1 MKQFMKI
8 LFEKYEEIS
17 LEEHKDP
24 KVLSES
30 SDNKQDVYK
39 NIVECTQI
47 KKRKVLIVFDGMIAD
62 MISSKKFNQIV
73 TDLFIRGKKLS
84 ISSVFITQSYFKV
97 LVDVR
102 LNCTYS

>member
-1 MKQFMKI
+1 MMMIIIAVLMEFIYMLRIQMKQNIKI

-30 SDNKQDVYK
+30 SNNTQDVYK

-47 KKRKVLIVFDGMIAD
+47 KK
-62 MISSKKFNQIV
+62 
-73 TDLFIRGKKLS
+73 T
-84 ISSVFITQSYFKV
+84 
-97 LVDVR
+97 
-102 LNCTYS
+102 

>member
-1 MKQFMKI
+1 MKQNIKI

-30 SDNKQDVYK
+30 SNNTQDVYK

-47 KKRKVLIVFDGMIAD
+47 KK
-62 MISSKKFNQIV
+62 
-73 TDLFIRGKKLS
+73 T
-84 ISSVFITQSYFKV
+84 
-97 LVDVR
+97 
-102 LNCTYS
+102 

>member
-1 MKQFMKI
+1 MGFIYMLRIQMKQFIKI

-30 SDNKQDVYK
+30 SNNTQDVYK

-47 KKRKVLIVFDGMIAD
+47 KK
-62 MISSKKFNQIV
+62 
-73 TDLFIRGKKLS
+73 T
-84 ISSVFITQSYFKV
+84 
-97 LVDVR
+97 
-102 LNCTYS
+102 